1 MAKGTNEELM
11 SSFKEEIIKCVSDAI
26 VKASENKE
34 KKEDSSESDSLFKM
48 DVIERLARIEEQLKA
63 DYKALHGNGKKG
75 LIDRVSKL
83 ENSFYA
89 GGMIYRVL
97 VGIVA
102 WVITTAVAIY
112 AAVKN

>member
-1 MAKGTNEELM
+1 MAKGLTDETL
-11 SSFKEEIIKCVSDAI
+11 STIKTVIAECVSDAI